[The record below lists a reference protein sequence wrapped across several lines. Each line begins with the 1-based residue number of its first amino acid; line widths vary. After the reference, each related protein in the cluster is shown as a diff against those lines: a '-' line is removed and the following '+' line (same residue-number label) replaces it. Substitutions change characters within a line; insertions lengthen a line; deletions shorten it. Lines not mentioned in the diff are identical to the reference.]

1 MICEKSEEHCCV
13 LFKKKIPGYRLSQT
27 SNIFREE
34 GIESRH
40 LLIYITLWRV
50 IKYFGNPTRPPRLV
64 PPPRID
70 LSAGRRSQ
78 QVFYREKTRVVDKV
92 TRMLIGNFLNDV
104 NPSYIEAV
112 LTRLFSHTHR

>member
-1 MICEKSEEHCCV
+1 MKNTV
-13 LFKKKIPGYRLSQT
+13 AYYLKKENTGISIIVKHRIF
-27 SNIFREE
+27 FREE

>member
-1 MICEKSEEHCCV
+1 MKNTVAYYLKRKCRDIDYHKH
-13 LFKKKIPGYRLSQT
+13 R
-27 SNIFREE
+27 IFFRDEE

-104 NPSYIEAV
+104 NPSYIEAI